1 MLKIN
6 KIHVALA
13 KVIIRKKTL
22 KMGFFEKII
31 KIEGHNLQQHSSILI
46 QGAKVRDLIAV
57 SFSAIRGKYDFLGV
71 AGRKTRRSLFGVK
84 RISN

>member
-31 KIEGHNLQQHSSILI
+31 KIEDQKQKLEKIKNKIEQIH
-46 QGAKVRDLIAV
+46 
-57 SFSAIRGKYDFLGV
+57 
-71 AGRKTRRSLFGVK
+71 
-84 RISN
+84 ISNLIFF